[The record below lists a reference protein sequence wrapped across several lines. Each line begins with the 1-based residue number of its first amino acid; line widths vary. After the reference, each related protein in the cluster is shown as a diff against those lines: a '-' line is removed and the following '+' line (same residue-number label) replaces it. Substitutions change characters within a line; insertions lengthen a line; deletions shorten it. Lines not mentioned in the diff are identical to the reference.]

1 MHMRQLQS
9 HPPHGS
15 EASREAASTDCN
27 TKQHAPRDVCLL
39 SGHASNRLLNNYS
52 LDWLDGVPIFLL
64 DVCRVSLQQSSP
76 SSCLCSCWEPLWQLL
91 AACHS
96 CCCQSA
102 CSKHPTTAQQQGPS
116 SKSARMQGVVPQQQ
130 QHQCNPQEQSRVAV
144 AASAGAA
151 YAVLFQMLSSRVQNT
166 STAPQQQ
173 QYRQQYRTLRCITAR
188 LWVPAAAAYTV
199 L

>member
-27 TKQHAPRDVCLL
+27 TKQHVPRDVCLL
-39 SGHASNRLLNNYS
+39 SGHASNRLLKKYS

-64 DVCRVSLQQSSP
+64 NVCRVSLQQSSP

-116 SKSARMQGVVPQQQ
+116 SKTARMQGVPQQQ

-151 YAVLFQMLSSRVQNT
+151 YAVLFQMLSTRVQNT

>member
-15 EASREAASTDCN
+15 ESSREAASTDCN

-39 SGHASNRLLNNYS
+39 SGHASNRLLKNYS

-116 SKSARMQGVVPQQQ
+116 SKTARMQGVPQQQ

-144 AASAGAA
+144 TASAGAA